1 MSKFLTIING
11 VRRLASA
18 ITSSAGSAD
27 ASKIVATKSDGK
39 LDNSF
44 IDWASPGAIGSSV
57 ANTLRG
63 ITLQLTGNNQATSTT
78 TGDLTA
84 RGAGFT
90 GNVFVGGS
98 LNNMTFDVPATNA
111 MRAGSQAGN
120 AMTSSSTSCTA
131 IGRTAGFNATGT
143 EWTALGAAAGQGNST
158 GSRWTA
164 IGASAGQGI
173 TGSNWVAVGWN
184 AGNNSATS
192 GSVFLGYMAGKAET
206 NNNRLHIANTDVES
220 LILGDFSSKWVQING
235 RLIIN
240 AATGS
245 AFRLGELPGF
255 SDYAGM
261 WIGSAATNPLNNN
274 YVFLS
279 QNTGTEVLFNAP
291 TGGVVKF
298 RNNNN
303 DILTASGSQVAVTSS
318 ATFRVNNS
326 TNSTAPTNG
335 SAVVFGGLGVA
346 LDIFGGG
353 SLTLPGLVIS
363 SIGAVQTRGVG
374 AGTTAGN
381 ARGTASI
388 DLQTSRSAAAQV
400 ASGSASVI
408 GGGRNNTASGLN
420 AVSAGGNGNT
430 ASGQESCAGGGET
443 NTASATYSF
452 VPGGS
457 RGVANKY
464 GQQAHASGRFSADGD
479 AQRSSLVARI
489 STTDATPTGLTLDGV
504 SSTLVTLANNQAWRF
519 TIEVIAKQMSSS
531 NHAAFR
537 FEGTITKGTTNA
549 STAIG
554 SSGVTKVST
563 LNGMTW
569 DCNVSADTT
578 NGALL
583 VTATGAA
590 ATSIRWVGSISLVEV
605 IA

>member
-1 MSKFLTIING
+1 
-11 VRRLASA
+11 
-18 ITSSAGSAD
+18 
-27 ASKIVATKSDGK
+27 
-39 LDNSF
+39 
-44 IDWASPGAIGSSV
+44 
-57 ANTLRG
+57 
-63 ITLQLTGNNQATSTT
+63 
-78 TGDLTA
+78 
-84 RGAGFT
+84 
-90 GNVFVGGS
+90 
-98 LNNMTFDVPATNA
+98 
-111 MRAGSQAGN
+111 
-120 AMTSSSTSCTA
+120 MTSSSTSCTA

-192 GSVFLGYMAGKAET
+192 GGVFLGYMAGKAET

-220 LILGDFSSKWVQING
+220 LILGDFSSKWVQVNG

-303 DILTASGSQVAVTSS
+303 DILTASGSQVTVTSS
-318 ATFRVNNS
+318 AVFRVNSS
-326 TNSTAPTNG
+326 TNSTSTG
-335 SAVVFGGLGVA
+335 SGAAVVSGGLGVA
-346 LDIFGGG
+346 LDVFVGG
-353 SLTLPGLVIS
+353 SVNLTGVVLRSGGAIQTTG
-363 SIGAVQTRGVG
+363 IGN
-374 AGTTAGN
+374 GTINGN
-381 ARGTASI
+381 GRGTGAI
-388 DLQTSRSAAAQV
+388 DLQTVRDVATAV
-400 ASGSASVI
+400 ASGFLAVV
-408 GGGRNNTASGLN
+408 GGGRNNTASGQSSTVCGGISGI
-420 AVSAGGNGNT
+420 ASAL
-430 ASGQESCAGGGET
+430 SSFVGGGDS
-443 NTASATYSF
+443 NTASASYAA
-452 VPGGS
+452 VLGGT
-457 RGVANKY
+457 RAVANKY
-464 GQQAHASGRFSADGD
+464 GQQAHSSGRFSADGD
-479 AQRSSLVARI
+479 AQRSSLVARV
-489 STTDATPTGLTLDGV
+489 STADATPTGLTLDGA

-519 TIEVIAKQMSSS
+519 TIEVIAKQVSSS

-537 FEGTITKGTTNA
+537 FDGTITKGTTNA

-554 SSGVTKVST
+554 SSGVTKTST
-563 LNGMTW
+563 LNGLTW
-569 DCNVSADTT
+569 DSNVSADTT

-590 ATSIRWVGSISLVEV
+590 ATSIRWVASISLVEV

>member
-1 MSKFLTIING
+1 
-11 VRRLASA
+11 
-18 ITSSAGSAD
+18 
-27 ASKIVATKSDGK
+27 
-39 LDNSF
+39 
-44 IDWASPGAIGSSV
+44 
-57 ANTLRG
+57 
-63 ITLQLTGNNQATSTT
+63 
-78 TGDLTA
+78 
-84 RGAGFT
+84 
-90 GNVFVGGS
+90 
-98 LNNMTFDVPATNA
+98 
-111 MRAGSQAGN
+111 
-120 AMTSSSTSCTA
+120 MTSSSTSCTA

-192 GSVFLGYMAGKAET
+192 GGVFLGYMAGKAET

-261 WIGSAATNPLNNN
+261 WIGSAASNPLNNN

-303 DILTASGSQVAVTSS
+303 DILTASGSQVTVTSS

-326 TNSTAPTNG
+326 TASTSTTTGA
-335 SAVVFGGLGVA
+335 AVVSGGLGVA
-346 LDIFGGG
+346 LDMFIGG
-353 SLTLPGLVIS
+353 SINLSGMIVRSNGALQTTGIGIGTVS
-363 SIGAVQTRGVG
+363 GNGRGTGAV
-374 AGTTAGN
+374 
-381 ARGTASI
+381 
-388 DLQTSRSAAAQV
+388 DLQVVRDAATSV
-400 ASGSASVI
+400 ASGSQSFI
-408 GGGRNNTASGLN
+408 GGGRNNTASN
-420 AVSAGGNGNT
+420 QYSVVNGGFSNT
-430 ASGQESCAGGGET
+430 ASGLSSSIGGGDS
-443 NTASATYSF
+443 NTASASYAAIL
-452 VPGGS
+452 GGI
-457 RGVANKY
+457 RAVANKY
-464 GQQAHASGRFSADGD
+464 GQQAHSSGRFAADGD
-479 AQRSSLVARI
+479 AQRSSLVARV
-489 STTDATPTGLTLDGV
+489 STTDATPTGLTLDGT
-504 SSTLVTLANNQAWRF
+504 SSVLLTLANNQAWRF
-519 TIEVIAKQMSSS
+519 TIEVIAKQVSSS

-583 VTATGAA
+583 VTVTGAI
-590 ATSIRWVGSISLVEV
+590 ATSIRWVAAISLVEV